1 MHRLLIVT
9 LIVTLFVA
17 APLQAQPIAGDGLL
31 GPFDGAGAQKA
42 AAVASWVTLGV
53 GVGLDVVG
61 SVREGCEAGHCRASL
76 MKAGLRQGTVAV
88 STLALKK
95 LVHRRRPCAP
105 DCGSDN
111 PDFSF
116 PSGHTA
122 YAFSAIGGPR
132 LEIVVPLAVTTAGL
146 RVKAG
151 RHWLT
156 DTVGGAVIGLLA
168 SRIR

>member
-1 MHRLLIVT
+1 MQKLLFVT
-9 LIVTLFVA
+9 LIASLFVA
-17 APLQAQPIAGDGLL
+17 SPLQAQPIAGDGLL
-31 GPFDGAGAQKA
+31 KPFQSPGAQKA

-61 SVREGCEAGHCRASL
+61 SVREGCDAGHCRASL
-76 MKAGLRQGTVAV
+76 IKAGMRQGTVAV
-88 STLALKK
+88 SALALKK
-95 LVHRRRPCAP
+95 LVHRQRPCAP

-132 LEIVVPLAVTTAGL
+132 IEFVLPLAVTTGGL

-156 DTVGGAVIGLLA
+156 DTFGGAVIGLLA